1 MHKVLKMLFLAQVI
15 TAFMVFAYTI
25 STSHAAEELIPENP
39 EGTAATNDDD
49 ELLPENPEE
58 TATTNNEDTIPEN
71 AIKDVKKIRPAGILK
86 SRQARIRTP
95 KQMETGET
103 TLLTPGKSPEGVE
116 IPFRPTIN
124 DAEYKAA
131 KSAISA
137 KSTDTDRPEV
147 APPQPLAPPVL
158 KGINIEGV
166 NQNEAGGFRPPDTHG
181 AVGKKHFVE
190 ITNSHLDIYTKT
202 GSRVKTISLASF
214 FGYTL
219 KTIFDPRCV
228 YDKTWN
234 RWIITAEAFPE
245 TTTVQRQLIAVS
257 LTDNPLGSFYIYKID
272 INTRNND
279 DFWDFP
285 QLGMDQ
291 DSIIITANIFG
302 PTAYRTTRMFAVAK
316 ALLYNGLGFSVPI
329 FSGLKGTLAPP
340 IVLDQNNKSF
350 LVAAVTSG
358 TTITKYTLENS
369 SRANPTLT
377 SSTITVPSYS
387 LPPNAQQPNTTALLD
402 TSDSRFINAS
412 TQSGNSLWQ
421 VHTINSGGLPKPKF
435 YEFNTSTNTVAQSG
449 FFSASANS
457 NDWNATI
464 TANTTKDVYVIWSS
478 TKQTATTHAQVRFS
492 GRRSTDPA
500 GVIPSGS
507 VLFQSTTFYKPTG
520 TDPERWGDYSAVT
533 VDPINP
539 LKAWIVNEK
548 INTTTTWGSRIGQI
562 GF

>member
-1 MHKVLKMLFLAQVI
+1 MHKVLKMFFLAQCI
-15 TAFMVFAYTI
+15 MILMAFAYTI
-25 STSHAAEELIPENP
+25 SKSHAEELIPENP
-39 EGTAATNDDD
+39 GENAAINGDD
-49 ELLPENPEE
+49 LIPENPEE
-58 TATTNNEDTIPEN
+58 TTATNDGETPSEN
-71 AIKDVKKIRPAGILK
+71 ALKNVKKIRPAGILK

-95 KQMETGET
+95 KQMEADET
-103 TLLTPGKSPEGVE
+103 TLPIPSKTPEEVE
-116 IPFRPTIN
+116 IPFRPTIS
-124 DAEYKAA
+124 DTEYKAA

-137 KSTDTDRPEV
+137 KSTDTGRSDST
-147 APPQPLAPPVL
+147 PPKPLAPPIL

-181 AVGKKHFVE
+181 AIGRTHFVE

-202 GSRVKTISLASF
+202 GSRVKTVSLASF

-234 RWIITAEAFPE
+234 RWIITADAFPE

-257 LTDNPLGSFYIYKID
+257 LTDNPLGSFFIYKID
-272 INTRNND
+272 INTNNND

-302 PTAYRTTRMFAVAK
+302 PTTYRTTRMFAVAK

-350 LVAAVTSG
+350 LVAAVPSG
-358 TTITKYTLENS
+358 TTITKYSLENS
-369 SRANPTLT
+369 SRAKPTLT
-377 SSTITVPSYS
+377 SSTITVPSYTIPS
-387 LPPNAQQPNTTALLD
+387 DAQQPNTTALLD
-402 TSDSRFINAS
+402 TLDSRFINAS

-421 VHTINSGGLPKPKF
+421 VHTINMGGFPTPKF
-435 YEFNTSTNTVAQSG
+435 YEFNTSTNTIIQSG
-449 FFSASANS
+449 FFFASSNS
-457 NDWNATI
+457 SDWNATI
-464 TANTTKDVYVIWSS
+464 AANITGDVYVVWSS
-478 TKQTATTHAQVRFS
+478 TKQTATTHAQIRFS

-500 GVIPSGS
+500 GVIPSGG
-507 VLFQSTTFYKPTG
+507 VLFQSTTFYKPTSMN
-520 TDPERWGDYSAVT
+520 PERWGDYSAVT

-539 LKAWIVNEK
+539 LRAWIVNEK
-548 INTTTTWGSRIGQI
+548 INNSTTWGSRIGQI